1 MVVAMESM
9 VMGWMFAMVVIAPAS
24 RVGLVVVVVAVVKW
38 DRESVQL
45 DLLVV
50 LNDDDDADADDLQM
64 ARRVQMV
71 PIVVVDTCSL
81 VVR

>member
-1 MVVAMESM
+1 
-9 VMGWMFAMVVIAPAS
+9 MFAMVVIAPAS